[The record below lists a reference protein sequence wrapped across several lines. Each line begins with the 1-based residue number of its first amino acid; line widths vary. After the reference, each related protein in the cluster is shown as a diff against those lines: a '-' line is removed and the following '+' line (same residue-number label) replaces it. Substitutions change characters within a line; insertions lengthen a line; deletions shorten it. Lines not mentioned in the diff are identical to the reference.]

1 MTCVVY
7 GMLLTSRCSSNSGMS
22 GGDEAAK
29 AFSDQADPWTA
40 DFDSPE
46 GRGADNAAS
55 GLGGNQDAGESGNHS
70 SGDEDEY

>member
-7 GMLLTSRCSSNSGMS
+7 GMLLTSRCSGNSGS
-22 GGDEAAK
+22 GDEAAK

-55 GLGGNQDAGESGNHS
+55 GLGGNQGADESGNHS
-70 SGDEDEY
+70 SGDEDDY